1 MRMSISHALTIIT
14 SGILLIGISIYL
26 YSQIVQPGKQVQV
39 KTSEVPPQKDTRIG
53 DSQNTPEIPGSRLKY
68 KIIGASS
75 VSLLFE
81 LKFEESYYDYD
92 YTIDIGDARE
102 GFLFLAPPPEG
113 ENVQVYVT
121 AISETGKRSE
131 PLVFTN
137 KQWWRSVSESKKEY
151 AMEHTFRF

>member
-1 MRMSISHALTIIT
+1 MSISRALTIIT
-14 SGILLIGISIYL
+14 SGILLVGISIYL
-26 YSQIVQPGKQVQV
+26 YSQIVQPGRQVQV
-39 KTSEVPPQKDTRIG
+39 KTSEVAPQKDTRIG
-53 DSQNTPEIPGSRLKY
+53 DLENTPKIQGSQLKY
-68 KIIGASS
+68 KVIGASS
-75 VSLLFE
+75 VSFLFE
-81 LKFEESYYDYD
+81 LKFEENYYDYD
-92 YTIDIGDARE
+92 YTVDMEDARE
-102 GFLFLAPPPEG
+102 GFLYVEPPPER